1 MDLGYARLST
11 SRQHLE
17 LQVDV
22 LGKYGIPPERIYT
35 DKKAGATRDRLGFT
49 TLLSYARAGD
59 TIVATNL
66 DRVGCNLRECLN
78 IVQELRERGV
88 GIKTLSDPIP
98 IDTSDDSGMGEVAV
112 ALLALFAH
120 MELVFSRERAAHAR
134 SVAATTGKMAGRP
147 RKLTADALTA
157 ARASVAAGMP
167 VGEVAV
173 LFGVSR
179 ATLYRHLNTA
189 TVLTDSDEKVTP

>member
-1 MDLGYARLST
+1 MDLGYARVST
-11 SRQHLE
+11 THQDLERQLDS
-17 LQVDV
+17 LA
-22 LGKYGIPPERIYT
+22 KYGIPPERIYT
-35 DKKAGATRDRLGFT
+35 DKKTGATLDRPGFT
-49 TLLSYARAGD
+49 TMLSYARAGD

-66 DRVGCNLRECLN
+66 DRVGRNLRECLN
-78 IVQELRERGV
+78 IVHEQRERGV

-98 IDTSDDSGMGEVAV
+98 IDTSDNSAMGEVAV

-134 SVAATTGKMAGRP
+134 SVGASKGKMAGRP

-167 VGEVAV
+167 VGEVAA

-179 ATLYRHLNTA
+179 ATLYRHLT
-189 TVLTDSDEKVTP
+189 STPS